1 MIQILSDPGCP
12 NCQKTK
18 KLLQMNNVNF
28 ESYNLQTE
36 ALQRETLTTI
46 LELVEDVDEILTVGS
61 PIYNELSLDYSCL
74 SPEELLHT
82 LRKYPDL
89 INRPI
94 LFDGNYLCVGYNP
107 EKLEAFGVSADVF

>member
-1 MIQILSDPGCP
+1 MIRILSDPGCP

-36 ALQRETLTTI
+36 AMQRETLTTI
-46 LELVEDVDEILTVGS
+46 LQLVDDIDEILTVGS
-61 PIYNELSLDYSCL
+61 PIYNELALNYDCL
-74 SPEELLHT
+74 SPEELLSV

-94 LFDGNYLCVGYNP
+94 LFDGDNLCVGYNP
-107 EKLEAFGVSADVF
+107 EKLEAFGVKLDVF

>member
-12 NCQKTK
+12 NCRKVK

-36 ALQRETLTTI
+36 AIKQETLMTI
-46 LELVEDVDEILTVGS
+46 LKLVDDIDEILTVGS
-61 PIYNELSLDYSCL
+61 PIYNELELDYSKL
-74 SPEELLHT
+74 TPEELLGV
-82 LRKYPDL
+82 LRSFPDL

-94 LFDGNYLCVGYNP
+94 LFDGQHLCVGYNP
-107 EKLEAFGVSADVF
+107 EKLEALGVKADVF